1 MAMLPFT
8 ATFPIPLS
16 TDTEVAFEE
25 FHVSVVDWP
34 VKMVAGLAEAE
45 SEGCGTG

>member
-16 TDTEVAFEE
+16 TDTEVAFDE
-25 FHVSVVDWP
+25 FQVSIVDWP
-34 VKMVAGLAEAE
+34 AEMVVGLAEAE